1 MSLTLDDILSPEM
14 KEAVIEA
21 TLLEVAKKQ
30 EPKSVYTVKEL
41 ATLLKMKSA
50 GAIYDRI
57 KEGTIKTCPLG
68 DSLRIPHAEVIR
80 LTT

>member
-21 TLLEVAKKQ
+21 ASLLVAKKQ
-30 EPKSVYTVKEL
+30 GPKSVYTVKEL
-41 ATLLKMKSA
+41 AGFLKMKST
-50 GAIYDRI
+50 GPIYDRI
-57 KEGTIKTCPLG
+57 NAGTIRTCPID